1 MRDDLTMI
9 LETLVNDICRILVI
23 VSIPLLLAAI
33 VSVSVCIL
41 QAATQLQDQM
51 SAFLIRIAAYGIGLL
66 YFGPVAWRG
75 ITQFTLLCFR
85 SASVMARH
93 G

>member
-1 MRDDLTMI
+1 VMI
-9 LETLVNDICRILVI
+9 LESFGNDICRILVI

-33 VSVSVCIL
+33 VSMSVSIL

-51 SAFLIRIAAYGIGLL
+51 SAFLIRMAVYGIGLV
-66 YFGPVAWRG
+66 YCGPVAWRG
-75 ITQFTLLCFR
+75 ITQFTVLCFR
-85 SASVMARH
+85 SASVMARQ